1 VITATT
7 YEKVGRAVAIDADT
21 ARAIQFAPLEVN
33 VERGRLRFYAKATG
47 QTDPVYLD
55 VDAARAA
62 GHRDLPVPPTFFFSL
77 GLETADPFGFLD
89 RLGIDLRLVLH
100 GEQSFT
106 YHRLAHAGDRLTL
119 TERIVD
125 VYTKRG
131 GALEFV
137 VKQTDITRDGQ
148 PVAQTRSVIVIRRPE
163 VGK

>member
-1 VITATT
+1 M
-7 YEKVGRAVAIDADT
+7 AIDADE
-21 ARAIQFAPLEVN
+21 AKAIQFAPVTVE
-33 VERGRLRFYAKATG
+33 VERGRLRFFAKATG

-62 GHRDLPVPPTFFFSL
+62 GHPDLPVPPTFFFSL
-77 GLETADPFGFLD
+77 SLEATDPFGYVD
-89 RLGIDLRLVLH
+89 RLGIDLRSVLH

-106 YHRLAHAGDRLTL
+106 YHQLAYAGDRLTL
-119 TERIVD
+119 EERIVD

-148 PVAQTRSVIVIRRPE
+148 PVAQTRSVIVIRHPE

>member
-1 VITATT
+1 M
-7 YEKVGRAVAIDADT
+7 AIDADR
-21 ARAIQFAPLEVN
+21 AKAIQFVPLTVE
-33 VERGRLRFYAKATG
+33 VERGRLRFFAKATG

-55 VDAARAA
+55 LDAARAA
-62 GHRDLPVPPTFFFSL
+62 GHPDLPVPPTFLFSL
-77 GLETADPFGFLD
+77 GLEAADPFGYVD
-89 RLGIDLRLVLH
+89 RLGIDLRFVLH

-106 YHRLAHAGDRLTL
+106 YHHLAYAGDRLTL
-119 TERIVD
+119 EERIVD

-148 PVAQTRSVIVIRRPE
+148 PVAQTRSVIVIRHPE